1 MSGDGESGRSSG
13 EVGGGGLEPLLREG
27 AGPESCD
34 SHPGPS
40 ASLTSCAPWLLGEEV
55 ARPQLTERGFDVGEG
70 SEEGGAG
77 VKFWIPFR
85 NLLLLRHHGNQAA
98 AGGAACGG
106 GSLGAA
112 WMGVSR
118 AGGKDLLL
126 SLPAGPAQGEG
137 EGGSGGWACRSPCLS
152 LSFGVCNMGVTMQY
166 PAQVLW
172 EADIPAGLIRGAP

>member
-1 MSGDGESGRSSG
+1 MIGDGESGRSSG
-13 EVGGGGLEPLLREG
+13 EVGGGGLEPLLRER

-55 ARPQLTERGFDVGEG
+55 ARPQLTEGGFDVGEG

-77 VKFWIPFR
+77 VKFWILFR

-118 AGGKDLLL
+118 AGGLGAKT
-126 SLPAGPAQGEG
+126 SCSHSPPAQPRERERAALG
-137 EGGSGGWACRSPCLS
+137 
-152 LSFGVCNMGVTMQY
+152 
-166 PAQVLW
+166 
-172 EADIPAGLIRGAP
+172 AGHAAPPV